1 MLRFKQYIIE
11 TFLILEDKATDFAN
25 RYMKVHANHPAVK
38 ENPESAREILKQAM
52 AYSQGSDE
60 SDYLTK
66 QFLDGVL
73 KPGEDAST
81 IQNSLGKWRKA
92 VQRGFTKGK
101 KLSDFGHDDLQRF
114 FSNYPE
120 LNVSK
125 RIAKATTAF
134 DPFHIGDI
142 DLPEKVITVDKGGI
156 TKFLEPGTKVKV
168 HHYSD
173 MSQVTSEQRK
183 AFHTGMR
190 KSCPPGSSWCVL
202 NDPAY
207 LENYSKGSGF
217 FLYTDE
223 AGIPV
228 FAHGFGDRGVVDPNN
243 SVLPSTK
250 KIMQKT
256 TEVMPEGNKKVL
268 HKALSGLDIS
278 PEEIKS
284 LSIDPDPEMRMG
296 VLKGKSIPEEAADAL
311 LVDKDPWVQTNYF
324 DSKHLRTRHLEPL
337 SQSSDPNKR
346 AVAARKAH
354 GLSDETFEKL
364 IKDPVHEVRSGAAN
378 SGIGRDALGKRK
390 ELISPNSYRTFDDKD
405 IARLQ
410 KVVEHEKAI
419 GEHILSPTTVEDFFF
434 DPMNAMEKSIPY
446 PYSVT
451 PAQKELQLEFLRQKR
466 LFSSSGVV
474 SRSPDI
480 DIVRE
485 ALKQINPNAS
495 EELKSSFGKH
505 LSMNKNFTEEQLE
518 DLRSMFIQN
527 KQSVTPSTPDV
538 SPKSEVKSTIP
549 ETQRPSIAPA
559 EVKPTAVATEITQ
572 DAEKV
577 SMRGKQV
584 SGKVAQLADTAA
596 ENSALTKTSKAV
608 GIPGK
613 VAKAVPF
620 VGAVLSAP
628 DAIRRA
634 KEGDYVGAVGTMAS
648 NFDPTG
654 AIPWAM
660 HTKDTLEDRAK
671 QATTLQRST
680 QGGTDALEDWFARPF
695 MDSSM
700 TGKGSNVRQVIQS
713 GDVSPAR
720 EKYSD
725 VVVAGSVK
733 APTKTVPAS
742 IQVTIDQAKEMVNPS
757 SSATPTAARDALQ
770 ATKAAELDREK
781 RIRSDTTNWMRGMKQ

>member
-25 RYMKVHANHPAVK
+25 RYLKVHANHPAVK
-38 ENPESAREILKQAM
+38 ENPESARELLKQAM
-52 AYSQGSDE
+52 AYSQTSEE

-73 KPGEDAST
+73 KPGEDATT
-81 IQNSLGKWRKA
+81 IQSSLGKWRKA

-114 FSNYPE
+114 FSEYPE

-142 DLPEKVITVDKGGI
+142 DLPEEVRTVDKSGN
-156 TKFLEPGTKVKV
+156 TKYLEPGTKVKV
-168 HHYSD
+168 HQYSD
-173 MSQVTSEQRK
+173 LSQVTSEQRK
-183 AFHTGMR
+183 AFGEGMR

-202 NDPAY
+202 NDPSY

-256 TEVMPEGNKKVL
+256 TEVMPEGNKKSL

-311 LVDKDPWVQTNYF
+311 LVDKDPWVQSNYF

-337 SQSSDPNKR
+337 SQSGDPNKR

-364 IKDPVHEVRSGAAN
+364 IKDPVHEVRQSAAN
-378 SGIGRDALGKRK
+378 SGIGRDASGLRK
-390 ELISPNSYRTFDDKD
+390 ELTSPNNYRVFDDKD

-410 KVVEHEKAI
+410 KVLEHEKAI
-419 GEHILSPTTVEDFFF
+419 GEHILSPATVEDFFF
-434 DPMNAMEKSIPY
+434 DPMNAMEKGIPY
-446 PYSVT
+446 RVT

-466 LFSSSGVV
+466 LFSSYGVV
-474 SRSPDI
+474 SRSSDI

-495 EELKSSFGKH
+495 EELKGSFGKY

-518 DLRSMFIQN
+518 DLRSTFPQN

-549 ETQRPSIAPA
+549 ETQQPSIAPT
-559 EVKPTAVATEITQ
+559 EVKPTAVAAEITQ

-634 KEGDYVGAVGTMAS
+634 EEGDYAGAVGAVAS

-654 AIPWAM
+654 TIPWAM
-660 HTKDTLEDRAK
+660 HTKDTLEQRAK
-671 QATTLQRST
+671 EATTLQRSA

-700 TGKGSNVRQVIQS
+700 TGKGSNVRQVVQP
-713 GDVSPAR
+713 GEVSPAR
-720 EKYSD
+720 AKYSD
-725 VVVAGSVK
+725 VVVAGSVE
-733 APTKTVPAS
+733 APTKGAPTA
-742 IQVTIDQAKEMVNPS
+742 IQITPEQAKEMANPS
-757 SSATPTAARDALQ
+757 GAETPTAARDELQ
-770 ATKAAELDREK
+770 AQKEADKQRRLKELRAQ
-781 RIRSDTTNWMRGMKQ
+781 RITPSMKM